1 MLGAPTIAVTA
12 LEYPRMILRSL
23 RPIVLLL
30 LALGSIPGP
39 TRAAGTAIRAT
50 GDDGV
55 TITLAVAPNRLIS
68 LAPSVT
74 EVLFALGLGPKVV
87 GVDTATNYPPAAKAL
102 PRVADYSSGPNYER
116 ILALKPDLLVT
127 ATGIF
132 SPQAIAK
139 LRGLHLQVLV
149 TGPRDIPAV
158 LRDIVLV
165 GVATGVSAT
174 AKTLVAGLQA
184 RIDRVKARIRAVTGR
199 PRVFYEVDP
208 TLYTAAQGTYI
219 DSMIALSGGTNIAAA
234 IKNPYPQLSNETL
247 IADDPQYIILGDSK
261 PFAGGVTVARVAA
274 RPGWSVIS
282 AVKDRHIYPFDDDL
296 ASRPGPR
303 IVLGIEAMAHLLH
316 PEAFK

>member
-1 MLGAPTIAVTA
+1 MRGAGTIVANTKEHA
-12 LEYPRMILRSL
+12 HMTLRFL
-23 RPIVLLL
+23 RPLILLL
-30 LALGSIPGP
+30 LALGFIPGP
-39 TRAAGTAIRAT
+39 ARAAGMAVRVT
-50 GDDGV
+50 GDDGATV
-55 TITLAVAPNRLIS
+55 TFAAPPNRLIS

-74 EVLFALGLGPKVV
+74 EVLFALGLGPKVL
-87 GVDTATNYPPAAKAL
+87 GVDTATNYPPAAKTL

-116 ILALKPDLLVT
+116 ILALKPDLLV
-127 ATGIF
+127 AAAGVY
-132 SPQAIAK
+132 SPQAIAR
-139 LRGLHLQVLV
+139 LRGLRLQVLV
-149 TGPRDIPAV
+149 TSPRDIPAV

-165 GVATGVSAT
+165 GVAAGVSGT
-174 AKTLVAGLQA
+174 AMTFVARLQA
-184 RIDRVKARIRAVTGR
+184 RIDRVKARIRAVTVR

-234 IKNPYPQLSNETL
+234 IKTPYPQLSNETV
-247 IADDPQYIILGDSK
+247 ITDDPQYIILGDSK
-261 PFAGGVTVARVAA
+261 PFAGGVTVARVVA

-282 AVKDRHIYPFDDDL
+282 AVKDHRIYPFDDDL

>member
-1 MLGAPTIAVTA
+1 
-12 LEYPRMILRSL
+12 MILKSL
-23 RPIVLLL
+23 RPLILSLVLL
-30 LALGSIPGP
+30 GFIPGSAG
-39 TRAAGTAIRAT
+39 AATAISVT
-50 GDDGV
+50 GDDGKAV
-55 TITLAVAPNRLIS
+55 TLSAPPRRLIS

-74 EVLFALGLGPKVV
+74 EVLFALGLGPRVV
-87 GVDTATNYPPAAKAL
+87 GVDTDTNYPPAAKAL
-102 PRVADYSSGPNYER
+102 PRVANYSSGPNYER
-116 ILALKPDLLVT
+116 ILALKPDLLV
-127 ATGIF
+127 AAVGIY
-132 SPQAIAK
+132 SPQALAK

-158 LRDIVLV
+158 LRDIILV
-165 GVATGVSAT
+165 GVAAGVGGTAT
-174 AKTLVAGLQA
+174 RLVAGLQA
-184 RIDRVKARIRAVTGR
+184 RIDRVKARIRTVTSR

-234 IKNPYPQLSNETL
+234 IKVQYPQLSNETV
-247 IADDPQYIILGDSK
+247 IADDPQYIILGDSR
-261 PFAGGVTVARVAA
+261 PFSGGVTVARVLA